1 MAEDPPIE
9 MSVQAEGLQA
19 LLGAIRAEEDGKT
32 LRKELAK
39 DLREALKPAAAAAK
53 SGIMAMSSTG
63 QTSPALRSQIARRI
77 RPEIKLGGKWSGA
90 RVKAR
95 KTINVRR
102 FPNAPK
108 RTQSAKGWR
117 TDSFG
122 HNTSESWRV
131 QHGRVEWFDRAMQ
144 GDEAKYRAAC
154 QRALERMAARIAARA
169 R

>member
-1 MAEDPPIE
+1 MADDPPIE
-9 MSVQAEGLQA
+9 MGVQAEGLHA
-19 LLGAIRAEEDGKT
+19 LLGAIRAEADGKT
-32 LRKELAK
+32 LRKELAR
-39 DLREALKPAAAAAK
+39 DLRDALKPAVAQAR

-77 RPEIKLGGKWSGA
+77 RPEIKLGGRWTGA

-108 RTQSAKGWR
+108 RTQSSKGWR
-117 TDSFG
+117 TDTFG
-122 HNTSESWRV
+122 RDVWRV
-131 QHGRVEWFDRAMQ
+131 QHGRVEWFDRAMA